1 MTIKVKGSA
10 TYGRKKL
17 DRMKIRKEVAQR
29 IKEYIMERV
38 SIRGQGANGKLKGYS
53 TNALPI
59 FKPGAGQKPMQKPS
73 RGWGAFYQGGY
84 KQYRDEAGLI
94 SNKFVFSNK
103 GAAWR
108 DWMKATQEP
117 DGPLRFG
124 FSDSLNVEAADKA
137 IENGREDMLD
147 LNANELDDF
156 AATYLHLAMLQIWT
170 EERA

>member
-1 MTIKVKGSA
+1 MTINVKGSA

-17 DRMKIRKEVAQR
+17 DRMKIRKEVAEL
-29 IKEYIMERV
+29 IKQHIMSRV
-38 SIRGQGANGKLKGYS
+38 NTEGRGANGKLKGYS

-147 LNANELDDF
+147 LNSIELNRFGQD
-156 AATYLHLAMLQIWT
+156 YIELALQQIWT

>member
-1 MTIKVKGSA
+1 MTINVKGSA

-17 DRMKIRKEVAQR
+17 DRMKIRKEVAHR

-147 LNANELDDF
+147 LNSIELNRFGQD
-156 AATYLHLAMLQIWT
+156 YIELALQQIWT

>member
-1 MTIKVKGSA
+1 MTINVKGSA

-38 SIRGQGANGKLKGYS
+38 SVRGQGANGKLKGYS

-147 LNANELDDF
+147 LNAIELNRFGQD
-156 AATYLHLAMLQIWT
+156 YIELALQQIWT

>member
-1 MTIKVKGSA
+1 MTIKVTGSA

-17 DRMKIRKEVAQR
+17 DRMKIRKEIAQQ

-38 SIRGQGANGKLKGYS
+38 NVRGQGANGKLKGYS
-53 TNALPI
+53 T
-59 FKPGAGQKPMQKPS
+59 KPLRIHKPDAGQKPMQKPA
-73 RGWGAFYQGGY
+73 RGWASFHKGGY

-124 FSDSLNVEAADKA
+124 FSDSLNVMAADEA

-147 LNANELDDF
+147 LNSIELNRF
-156 AATYLHLAMLQIWT
+156 GQEYIELALRQIWT